1 MKLYATV
8 TSERAS
14 KGQGGNKYLIIE
26 IKAERFDGIPTRA
39 NQYRLS
45 LSADP
50 TSNRLY
56 VELHD
61 YSNGETTVLNGKKQK
76 GECKHLRRTRTGD
89 PKTEYWGYKCDDC
102 GKFA

>member
-14 KGQGGNKYLIIE
+14 KGQGGNDYLQINIFDAAQVCHGTIEVLPDMSLWVRYNGEKVE
-26 IKAERFDGIPTRA
+26 IK
-39 NQYRLS
+39 
-45 LSADP
+45 
-50 TSNRLY
+50 
-56 VELHD
+56 
-61 YSNGETTVLNGKKQK
+61 GKKQK